1 MHKLHRILKQ
11 INKELET
18 AEDYIHCAS
27 HTEDD
32 VQELYKNLARDELSH
47 ADKLT
52 NMCEKHIEP
61 DLKAIWEFEKEGIKE
76 RLTHYRTKM
85 ANID

>member
-11 INKELET
+11 INKELDT

-27 HTEDD
+27 HSEDEVRD
-32 VQELYKNLARDELSH
+32 TYKSLARDELSH

-61 DLKAIWEFEKEGIKE
+61 EMKAIWEFEKEAIKE
-76 RLTHYRTKM
+76 KLVHFRTKM
-85 ANID
+85 SNIE